1 MAWARLGLANHP
13 RAPRPPA
20 HTQYLI
26 NVGWTSVWVKVV
38 TQWVTVALYVWT
50 LVAPLVLPDREFR

>member
-1 MAWARLGLANHP
+1 M
-13 RAPRPPA
+13 
-20 HTQYLI
+20 
-26 NVGWTSVWVKVV
+26 WVKVV